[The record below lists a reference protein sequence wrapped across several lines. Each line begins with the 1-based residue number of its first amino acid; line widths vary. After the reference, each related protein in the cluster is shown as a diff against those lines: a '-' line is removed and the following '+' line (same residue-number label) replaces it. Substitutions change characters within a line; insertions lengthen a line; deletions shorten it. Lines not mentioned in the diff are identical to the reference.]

1 MTALPIRACTCRPS
15 IHLLSDRKT
24 YMRTILCP
32 KRKFYLVTHLSLDL
46 NPPVLLQYFAG
57 ECSLPHGFEAQ
68 QKEMR
73 KSAQF
78 WRGRQAFHCL
88 SDWKGCVIS
97 HLKQRLLSSGI
108 NSQVLAVLSALSSL
122 ACQCLW
128 PKLLS
133 GLSIWDWL
141 LSVLSKYKT
150 KLCQE
155 VYPHPIFPISNTLPY
170 PVEFAYLNLSC

>member
-1 MTALPIRACTCRPS
+1 MPKQEILPCDPFVTWSQPS
-15 IHLLSDRKT
+15 S
-24 YMRTILCP
+24 
-32 KRKFYLVTHLSLDL
+32 SLA
-46 NPPVLLQYFAG
+46 VFHW
-57 ECSLPHGFEAQ
+57 ECSFPHGFEAQ
-68 QKEMR
+68 QKDMK

-108 NSQVLAVLSALSSL
+108 NSQVLAVLSALSCL

-141 LSVLSKYKT
+141 LPVLSKYKP

-155 VYPHPIFPISNTLPY
+155 VYPRPIFPISNTLPY
-170 PVEFAYLNLSC
+170 PVSLHI